1 MVRRMCSSPLV
12 EVLGSFAINALHE
25 KSHVKYRVVRC
36 ITDIH
41 VDTGC
46 DSL

>member
-1 MVRRMCSSPLV
+1 MVHHMDKSPLV
-12 EVLGSFAINALHE
+12 EVLGNFGINALRE
-25 KSHVKYRVVRC
+25 KSHVRFQVIRC
-36 ITDIH
+36 VTGMH